1 MALRLYSTTYCP
13 YAWAT
18 RIMLREKGVS
28 FEVTEVDLRNKPDD
42 LLQISPKGQVPM
54 LVDGDLCLGE
64 SMVIA
69 EYIEEKY
76 PLPNM
81 LGEHAADRAR
91 VRSALV
97 DCLWV
102 RSRPLAKLAAML
114 YYLQEE
120 THRRRIEQEMAR
132 WHQYLDEL
140 DARLAQHEW
149 LVLDRM
155 TLADI
160 HLFPMVAVG
169 RALGA
174 TIGPDRR
181 FLAAWYEQ
189 MASLPSVR
197 QASPELTQA
206 RA

>member
-18 RIMLREKGVS
+18 RIVLREKGVP
-28 FEVTEVDLRNKPDD
+28 FEVVEVDLRNKPAD
-42 LLQISPKGQVPM
+42 LLRVSPKGQVPV
-54 LVDGDLCLGE
+54 LVDDELCLSE
-64 SMVIA
+64 SLVIA
-69 EYIEEKY
+69 EYIEEKF
-76 PLPNM
+76 PLPNL
-81 LGEHAADRAR
+81 LGETPVERAR

-102 RSRPLAKLAAML
+102 RNQPLAKLAAML
-114 YYLQEE
+114 YYLRERSHPQ
-120 THRRRIEQEMAR
+120 RIERELSR
-132 WHQYLDEL
+132 WHRYLDEL
-140 DARLAQHEW
+140 DSWFSAHEW

-160 HLFPMVAVG
+160 HLFPMVAVS

-174 TIGPDRR
+174 AIGPDRR
-181 FLAAWYEQ
+181 FLAAWYER

-197 QASPELTQA
+197 QASPELAQP

>member
-18 RIMLREKGVS
+18 RIVLREKGVP
-28 FEVTEVDLRNKPDD
+28 FEVIEVDLRDKPDD
-42 LLQISPKGQVPM
+42 LLQISPKGQVPV
-54 LVDGDLCLGE
+54 LVDGDLCLTE

-76 PLPNM
+76 PLPNL

-102 RSRPLAKLAAML
+102 RSQPLAKLAAML
-114 YYLQEE
+114 YYLREQ
-120 THRRRIEQEMAR
+120 THPQRMERQLSR
-132 WHQYLDEL
+132 WQRYLDEL
-140 DARLAQHEW
+140 DSLFSRHEW

-155 TLADI
+155 TLADV

-174 TIGPDRR
+174 GIGPDRR